1 VVAAVTPC
9 IVILDDEPERV
20 EEMTRRLAGFV
31 GGLQLI
37 VFDNAPD
44 LIDWLARYLDS
55 AKLICLDHDLGPN
68 RVRNGKVSDP
78 GIGRDVVD
86 YLATRTP
93 VCPVIIHT
101 TNSLAAPGMELALTD
116 AGWIH
121 IRVVPYND
129 LEWIGGEWIENVKR
143 ALAIK

>member
-1 VVAAVTPC
+1 VTPC

-20 EEMTRRLAGFV
+20 KEMTRYLAGV
-31 GGLQLI
+31 IGGLKLI

-44 LIDWLARYLDS
+44 LIDWLARHLDS

-68 RVRNGKVSDP
+68 RVRSGVVFDP

-86 YLATRTP
+86 YLAARPP

-101 TNSLAAPGMELALTD
+101 TNTLAAPGMELALTD

-121 IRVVPYND
+121 TRVVPYND

-143 ALAIK
+143 ALTVK